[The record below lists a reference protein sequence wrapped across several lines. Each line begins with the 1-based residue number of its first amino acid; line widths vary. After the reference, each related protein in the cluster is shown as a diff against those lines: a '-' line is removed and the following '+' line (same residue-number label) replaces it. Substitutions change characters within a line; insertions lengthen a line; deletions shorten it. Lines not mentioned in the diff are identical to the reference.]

1 MNKLDYYEIGKRI
14 RKCREELGL
23 SQEEAAERCHISPSF
38 YSNIER
44 GVKIMSLETFV
55 SICQAFSVSARLSSS
70 MKNCLKQTL
79 SFYKRYPKQK
89 NMEVSNIK
97 NILVF
102 CRHLLVSLIVSDL
115 FKKQERIIVSIEY
128 NNSFLFYLPNSL
140 SATICIF

>member
-55 SICQAFSVSARLSSS
+55 SICQAFSVSADYLLYEELPETDVILLQS
-70 MKNCLKQTL
+70 
-79 SFYKRYPKQK
+79 YPKQK
-89 NMEVSNIK
+89 NMEVSNTK

-102 CRHLLVSLIVSDL
+102 YRRLLVSLIVSDL